1 MGKKIFH
8 LVKLKD
14 AKPCHV
20 GQIKKVVPLCFS
32 STKVLTQ
39 TLRFI
44 QVSNSHLER
53 DSFLHYTYI
62 YFK

>member
-20 GQIKKVVPLCFS
+20 GQIKKGGTL
-32 STKVLTQ
+32 VL
-39 TLRFI
+39 FF
-44 QVSNSHLER
+44 N
-53 DSFLHYTYI
+53 
-62 YFK
+62 